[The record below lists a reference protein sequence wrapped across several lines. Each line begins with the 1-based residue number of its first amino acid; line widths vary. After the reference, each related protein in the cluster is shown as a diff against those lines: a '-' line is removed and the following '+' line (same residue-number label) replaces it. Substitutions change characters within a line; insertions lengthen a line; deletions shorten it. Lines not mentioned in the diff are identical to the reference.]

1 MASRSVGSKTPLP
14 HSGNNVVPTGTI
26 ILTALRA
33 VPEVLAELG
42 ADAAQVLA
50 SVGIDS
56 KNLLE
61 PGTSVPYAAMGRLL
75 SQCVAATRC
84 PHFGLLAGA
93 REGLPELGLVGFLAR
108 HSPTIGTGLRNL
120 VGFMHYYQ
128 RGGAPTLH
136 CDGDVTRLG
145 YTIYHPHVESAE
157 QVYDGAM
164 AVCSNAL
171 RTLCG
176 PEWAPLEVAFCH
188 ASPAELTPYEQVFE
202 APLRF
207 DAPETFIAFPTQ
219 WLARPVS
226 GADPLLYRLLQQ
238 QVGQLTEGDATTNF
252 SSTVRGIARSLLLTR
267 RCTADEVAALFGM
280 HRRTLHRHLKAE
292 NVTFAELVEE
302 VRSGLALELLADRQ
316 MPLSQLSAALGYAD
330 ISAFSRAFHR
340 WFGESPARWRA
351 RQRPHGKPF
360 APSVL

>member
-1 MASRSVGSKTPLP
+1 M
-14 HSGNNVVPTGTI
+14 I

-33 VPEVLAELG
+33 VPEVLEELG

-50 SVGIDS
+50 AAGIDP
-56 KNLLE
+56 KDLRE
-61 PGTSVPYAAMGRLL
+61 PGATVPYAAMGRLL
-75 SQCVAATRC
+75 SQCVAATGC

-93 REGLPELGLVGFLAR
+93 REGLSELGLVGFLAR
-108 HSPTIGTGLRNL
+108 HSPTIGHALRNL
-120 VGFMHYYQ
+120 VAFMHHYQ
-128 RGGAPTLH
+128 RGGAPTLL

-226 GADPLLYRLLQQ
+226 GADPMLYRILQQ
-238 QVGQLTEGDATTNF
+238 QVNHLTEGSDTATF
-252 SSTVRGIARSLLLTR
+252 RSTVRGMARSLLLMR
-267 RCTADEVAALFGM
+267 RCSANEVAALFGV

-292 NVTFAELVEE
+292 GVTFEGLVEE
-302 VRSGLALELLADRQ
+302 VRSDLALELLADGH
-316 MPLSQLSAALGYAD
+316 MPLSQVSAALGYAD
-330 ISAFSRAFHR
+330 ASAFSRAFQR
-340 WFGESPARWRA
+340 WFGESPTHWRA
-351 RQRPHGKPF
+351 RQGPPGEAL
-360 APSVL
+360 APSGP